1 MTFSGVDRRW
11 SKKQA
16 ALMKSNREN
25 FQRVG
30 RHARELKGADA
41 TRSWQPR
48 RNYAF
53 RYSRRA
59 WFGTHGIATVETRRE
74 KTDGERERE
83 DREKKKEERGRGGER
98 DGVEYRNAPSQPAK
112 ALAIAQASARL
123 RATCVASRVRRL
135 SILGRMCP
143 FPDCHLAFA

>member
-83 DREKKKEERGRGGER
+83 RIGRRRRKNEVVVVREMALNIGTHP
-98 DGVEYRNAPSQPAK
+98 RNRQK
-112 ALAIAQASARL
+112 HWRLHRRRHVSARL
-123 RATCVASRVRRL
+123 ASRREFV
-135 SILGRMCP
+135 G
-143 FPDCHLAFA
+143 